1 MRCPLAVIFP
11 VIAVVEEESDVRP
24 GLGPHGVGEE
34 IPRFYE
40 REVRGCFSDDSAS
53 LRRQRGLVLVIH
65 HPDDV
70 ILREGTREHPRQTFP
85 QGVLSVLR
93 LRKDGVPP
101 VAQGREHVRNFRDI
115 RRGDFL
121 YAGIHGPRV
130 RRQGELPFR
139 RADVI
144 HQLHD
149 GIVFLFVLGFAQMFV
164 QTDITHYIEAVP
176 VARGAGAEERHEREL
191 IGGAGEG
198 VPPLWAMSTE
208 SSTMAHWRLNSMV

>member
-101 VAQGREHVRNFRDI
+101 VAQG
-115 RRGDFL
+115 
-121 YAGIHGPRV
+121 AGTFFTLEYMAPV
-130 RRQGELPFR
+130 FAA
-139 RADVI
+139 RASCPS
-144 HQLHD
+144 
-149 GIVFLFVLGFAQMFV
+149 GVLM
-164 QTDITHYIEAVP
+164 
-176 VARGAGAEERHEREL
+176 
-191 IGGAGEG
+191 
-198 VPPLWAMSTE
+198 
-208 SSTMAHWRLNSMV
+208 

>member
-11 VIAVVEEESDVRP
+11 VSAVVEEESDVRP

-130 RRQGELPFR
+130 RCQGELPFR

-164 QTDITHYIEAVP
+164 QTDITHHIEAGP

-198 VPPLWAMSTE
+198 VPPFGP
-208 SSTMAHWRLNSMV
+208 